1 MQRTL
6 KNIFNIFF
14 PEICVTCENQL
25 IQGEELLC
33 ISCRAD
39 LPVTNFS
46 SWKNNKVELSFQG
59 RIPIESAT
67 SLLYYKRKGNVQRLI
82 HQLKYKNRQKIGKIL
97 GQWLAEDMIDHN
109 RFDKFDFIIP
119 VPLHPD
125 KLRKRGYNQVT
136 TFGKSMATKL
146 GSTLLE
152 NVLVCI
158 SKSKTQ
164 TFKNRFERTL
174 NIEDKFDISDS
185 DMLKNKHVLLID
197 DIITTGSTLEACSIQ
212 LLRIPNIKISIA
224 TIAYTM

>member
-1 MQRTL
+1 MQRIL

-14 PEICVTCENQL
+14 PELCVICENQL
-25 IQGEELLC
+25 IQGEELMC
-33 ISCRAD
+33 ISCRGD

-67 SLLYYKRKGNVQRLI
+67 ALLYYKRKGNVQRLI

-97 GQWLAEDMIDHN
+97 GQWLAEDIIVQN
-109 RFDKFDFIIP
+109 RFEKFDFIIP

-125 KLRKRGYNQVT
+125 KLKKRGYNQVT

-152 NVLVCI
+152 NVLVCV

-174 NIEDKFDISDS
+174 NIEEKFDISDA
-185 DMLKNKHVLLID
+185 DMLKNKHILLID